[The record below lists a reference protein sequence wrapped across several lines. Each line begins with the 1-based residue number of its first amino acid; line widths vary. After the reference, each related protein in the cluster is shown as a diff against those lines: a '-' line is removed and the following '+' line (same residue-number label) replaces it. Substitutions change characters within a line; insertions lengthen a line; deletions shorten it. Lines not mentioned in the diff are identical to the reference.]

1 MESRPQIAVTDE
13 DMKHLRARAG
23 VSGAP
28 ASLLEELERARVV
41 PASQAPPSLVKMN
54 SSVRFE
60 ELTTGKRRAMT
71 LVYPENADV
80 SAGRVSVFSPVGAA
94 LLGLSEGQEIEWELP
109 HGRIARF
116 RVAEVVGH
124 PENEAH
130 P

>member
-1 MESRPQIAVTDE
+1 MEDRPQITVTDV
-13 DMKHLRARAG
+13 DIKHLRVRASGSG
-23 VSGAP
+23 VPSA
-28 ASLLEELERARVV
+28 LLDELERAQVV
-41 PASQAPPSLVKMN
+41 AVSEAPPSLVKMN

-60 ELTTGKRRAMT
+60 ELTTGKRRAVT

-80 SAGRVSVFSPVGAA
+80 SAGRISVFSPVGAA

-124 PENEAH
+124 PESEARS
-130 P
+130 